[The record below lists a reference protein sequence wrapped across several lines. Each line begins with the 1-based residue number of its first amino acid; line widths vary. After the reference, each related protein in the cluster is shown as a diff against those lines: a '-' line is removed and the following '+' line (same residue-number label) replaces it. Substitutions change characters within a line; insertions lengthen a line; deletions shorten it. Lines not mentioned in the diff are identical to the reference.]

1 MRKLF
6 VQSLFILMTIN
17 FHAQNVKGL
26 YVNGFNS
33 ILGNQSREDSLL
45 RFAEN
50 NGFNYLTLYE
60 VHLVHN
66 ANSLI
71 NLSSAQT
78 FANFISKAKTQF
90 GIIQIGVAAENYW
103 FFSNVIALYNQQ
115 HTALTE
121 KVDIYNFEFEFWI
134 PTSVESDA
142 YYCTTYLQPNS
153 LNCDTAGAFQFYKKN
168 LHQIDSLANANG
180 QMSEAYFGFFNAGQ
194 GNQIVQTGVDRVL
207 LSIYLP
213 TSNYSASY
221 QYNYVKP
228 RLQNLASSQ
237 TEIKVLPIYSAEPSF
252 MQSWVVSNSFFE
264 PFTTLNNSLQAETEG
279 WKNYINLE
287 GIQWFAYS
295 FLPKKNLDLSVDDN
309 QTLKISNCKIFPNPS
324 SEFLQ
329 IQMVNDQNEAHFSL
343 YDLGGKLIFQQD
355 FKQEIIISTN
365 LFPSGLYFLKV
376 KSNES
381 ESNFKVIIE

>member
-1 MRKLF
+1 MF
-6 VQSLFILMTIN
+6 AISSQ
-17 FHAQNVKGL
+17 AQNVKGL

-33 ILGNQSREDSLL
+33 ILGNQLREDSLL

-66 ANSLI
+66 ANPLTNI
-71 NLSSAQT
+71 SSAQT

-90 GIIQIGVAAENYW
+90 GINQVGVAAENYW
-103 FFSNVIALYNQQ
+103 FFSNVIAVYNQQ
-115 HTALTE
+115 HAALTE
-121 KVDIYNFEFEFWI
+121 KVDVYNFEFEFWI
-134 PTSVESDA
+134 PSSVENGA
-142 YYCTTYLQPNS
+142 YYCSTYLQPNS
-153 LNCDTAGAFQFYKKN
+153 LTCDTAGAFQFYKKN

-180 QMSEAYFGFFNAGQ
+180 QISEAYFGFFNTGQ

-213 TSNYSASY
+213 TSNYSVSY

-252 MQSWVVSNSFFE
+252 MQSWVVSNPFFD
-264 PFTTLNNSLQAETEG
+264 PFATLNNSLQAETAI

-295 FLPKKNLDLSVDDN
+295 FLPKINLDLSVDDN
-309 QTLKISNCKIFPNPS
+309 QIIKITNCKIFPNPS

-329 IQMVNDQNEAHFSL
+329 IQMENDLNEAHFSM
-343 YDLGGKLIFQQD
+343 YDLGGKLISQQD

-365 LFPSGLYFLKV
+365 SFPSGLYFLKV

-381 ESNFKVIIE
+381 ESNFKLIIE

>member
-6 VQSLFILMTIN
+6 LIILLELTVIAS
-17 FHAQNVKGL
+17 HAQNVKGL

-33 ILGNQSREDSLL
+33 IVGNQSREDSLL

-66 ANSLI
+66 ANPLT
-71 NLSSAQT
+71 NVSSSQT

-90 GIIQIGVAAENYW
+90 GINQIGVAAENYW
-103 FFSNVIALYNQQ
+103 FFSNVISVYNQQ
-115 HTALTE
+115 HTSWSE
-121 KVDIYNFEFEFWI
+121 KVDVYNFEFEFWI
-134 PTSVESDA
+134 PTSVEAGA
-142 YYCTTYLQPNS
+142 YYCSTYLQPNS
-153 LNCDTAGAFQFYKKN
+153 FSCDTAGAFQFYKKN

-180 QMSEAYFGFFNAGQ
+180 QLSEAYFGFFNAGQ
-194 GNQIVQTGVDRVL
+194 GNQIVQTGIDRVL

-237 TEIKVLPIYSAEPSF
+237 IEIKVLPIYSAESTF
-252 MQSWVVSNSFFE
+252 MQSWVVSNPFFE
-264 PFTTLNNSLQAETEG
+264 PFSTLSTSLQAETAS

-295 FLPKKNLDLSVDDN
+295 FMPKKNLDLSVNEN
-309 QTLKISNCKIFPNPS
+309 QTQKKSNCKVFPNPS
-324 SEFLQ
+324 TDYFQ
-329 IQMVNDQNEAHFSL
+329 IKLEDTQNEAQFCL
-343 YDLGGKLIFQQD
+343 FDLSGKLIAKQD
-355 FKQEIIISTN
+355 FKQEIIVSTSQ
-365 LFPSGLYFLKV
+365 FPAGLYFLKV
-376 KSNES
+376 KSNDS
-381 ESNFKVIIE
+381 ESNLKLTVR